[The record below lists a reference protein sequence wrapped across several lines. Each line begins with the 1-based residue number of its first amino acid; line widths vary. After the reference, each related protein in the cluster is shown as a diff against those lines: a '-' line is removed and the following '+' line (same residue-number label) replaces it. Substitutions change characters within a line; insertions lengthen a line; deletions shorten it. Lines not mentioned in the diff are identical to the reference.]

1 MRRVFVSI
9 GLVVAF
15 MGAVLAQGQPAQA
28 PAGREQPA
36 VTFKLEVNYVE
47 VDAIVT
53 DAQGHLARGLTKDDF
68 QVLEDGKPQSIS
80 VFSLVDIPI
89 ERAERPLYKATPI
102 ERDVQSNAR
111 PFNGRVYVLV
121 LDDLHTAPLRSA
133 LVRRAAREFVE
144 RYIGANDM
152 TAVLETGGR
161 ADAAQDFTSN
171 RGLLL
176 DAIGKFMGQ
185 KLRSP
190 TLNKLEQ
197 YSQRVG
203 MPNQNDRL
211 TDPED
216 FERGYKAESSLSILK
231 NLANWMAGIRG
242 RRKAVVYFSE
252 GIDYDIRNPFDNPY
266 ATTILTATRDVIA
279 AATRANVNIYAVDP
293 RGLTA
298 LGDESIEL
306 QSVPNLPNQPGLGT
320 TSLYDELRLSQDSL
334 RVLADETGGF
344 ASVSSNDFTRAF
356 SRIVRESSTYYVL
369 GYYPTNE
376 KRNGKFRKLEVRVTR
391 PGYTVKARRG
401 YVAPKGKPE
410 KPAAGDKTV
419 SAALRDALASPLPVS
434 GLTLDAF
441 AAPFKGAEPDASVL
455 VAVEVPGT
463 DFAFAEHGGRF
474 VDDLEMSM
482 QAIDQAGKI
491 RGGDHNAIKLDL
503 RPETHASVLQHG
515 VRFLSRVS
523 LPPGHYQLRIAAHEQ
538 NASRVGSVLY
548 DLVVPDFTD
557 APLMMSGLVVTSAAA
572 ARTPTPKADPE
583 TAKVLPAPPTTARS
597 FAAGDALALFTE
609 VYDNKPRT
617 PHGVDI
623 TASVLADDGHVV
635 YKTED
640 VRQSSELG
648 GTRGGYGYTAEIP
661 LKDMAPGIYVLRV
674 EARSR
679 LGGDP
684 VTREVQFRVVDAA
697 ARVP

>member
-1 MRRVFVSI
+1 MRRAFVSI

-15 MGAVLAQGQPAQA
+15 VAAVLAQGQPAQA
-28 PAGREQPA
+28 PPGREQPA
-36 VTFKLEVNYVE
+36 VTFKLDVNYVE

-53 DAQGHLARGLTKDDF
+53 DAQGHLVRDLTKDDF
-68 QVLEDGKPQSIS
+68 QVLEDGKPQPVS

-89 ERAERPLYKATPI
+89 ERAERPLFKATPI
-102 ERDVQSNAR
+102 ERDVQSNAQ

-121 LDDLHTAPLRSA
+121 LDDLHTNPLHSA
-133 LVRRAAREFVE
+133 RVRQAARQFVE

-161 ADAAQDFTSN
+161 SDAAQDFTSN
-171 RGLLL
+171 RTLLV
-176 DAIGKFMGQ
+176 DAIDKFMGQ
-185 KLRSP
+185 KVRSA
-190 TLNKLEQ
+190 TMNKIDQ
-197 YSQRVG
+197 YFLQRDS
-203 MPNQNDRL
+203 PNGGSKL
-211 TDPED
+211 TDPDD
-216 FERGYKAESSLSILK
+216 FERGYKAQSSLDILK
-231 NLANWMAGIRG
+231 NLADWMAGIRG

-266 ATTILTATRDVIA
+266 ASTVITATQDVIA
-279 AATRANVNIYAVDP
+279 AATRANVNIYAIDP
-293 RGLTA
+293 RGLTN
-298 LGDESIEL
+298 LGDEMIEVQAMPDDNSITA
-306 QSVPNLPNQPGLGT
+306 ST
-320 TSLYDELRLSQDSL
+320 FIDELRRSQDSL
-334 RVLADETGGF
+334 HVLADETGGF
-344 ASVSSNDFTRAF
+344 ASVSSNDFASAF

-376 KRNGKFRKLEVRVTR
+376 KRNGKFRRLEVRVTR

-401 YVAPKGKPE
+401 YVAPKGRPE

-419 SAALRDALASPLPVS
+419 SAALRDALASPLPIS

-463 DFAFAEHGGRF
+463 DFAFAERGGRF

-482 QAIDQAGKI
+482 QAIDQSGKI
-491 RGGDHNAIKLDL
+491 RGGDHNAVKLDL
-503 RPETHASVLQHG
+503 RPETHAFVLQHG

-557 APLMMSGLVVTSAAA
+557 APLMMSGLVLTSGAAA
-572 ARTPTPKADPE
+572 GTPTPKADPE
-583 TAKVLPAPPTTARS
+583 LAKVLPAPPTTART
-597 FAAGDALALFTE
+597 FAAGDALAIFTE
-609 VYDNKPRT
+609 VYDNKPGT
-617 PHGVDI
+617 PHSVDI

-661 LKDMAPGIYVLRV
+661 LKDVAPGLYVLRV